1 MAVVSC
7 HTARGE
13 GRSNNTT
20 KKKIRGRQKCVSKS
34 RHHITAGGH
43 HGKVV
48 HTLVVVVKGVGHNNT
63 AAHTWVV
70 LVSPLLCFFFSPGIV
85 VGTVGSGKGKGGVVA
100 PLRWCTTCLALRPS
114 VGFVSG
120 SRPLLP
126 LHRLEK
132 ASLLFV
138 LVLHPV
144 WKPVEL
150 GLGALEHRLKVFIR
164 QVGLEPLGVDALRQ
178 RNRLQL
184 LDRVVSLG

>member
-1 MAVVSC
+1 MGCPCLA
-7 HTARGE
+7 
-13 GRSNNTT
+13 
-20 KKKIRGRQKCVSKS
+20 
-34 RHHITAGGH
+34 
-43 HGKVV
+43 
-48 HTLVVVVKGVGHNNT
+48 TLV
-63 AAHTWVV
+63 
-70 LVSPLLCFFFSPGIV
+70 FFFSPGIV

-100 PLRWCTTCLALRPS
+100 PLRWCTTRLALRPS
-114 VGFVSG
+114 LGFVSG

-164 QVGLEPLGVDALRQ
+164 EVRLEPLGVDTLWQ
-178 RNRLQL
+178 GNRF
-184 LDRVVSLG
+184 

>member
-1 MAVVSC
+1 MREQISSSHHSRGASWEGST
-7 HTARGE
+7 HAR
-13 GRSNNTT
+13 SS
-20 KKKIRGRQKCVSKS
+20 SK
-34 RHHITAGGH
+34 GGWAQQH
-43 HGKVV
+43 SSTHMGCPCLA
-48 HTLVVVVKGVGHNNT
+48 TLVFF
-63 AAHTWVV
+63 
-70 LVSPLLCFFFSPGIV
+70 FFFSPGIV

-164 QVGLEPLGVDALRQ
+164 QVRLEPLGVDALRQ

>member
-1 MAVVSC
+1 MREQISSS
-7 HTARGE
+7 HHSRGASWE
-13 GRSNNTT
+13 GSTHAHSS
-20 KKKIRGRQKCVSKS
+20 KRGWAQQHSSTHMGCPCL
-34 RHHITAGGH
+34 A
-43 HGKVV
+43 
-48 HTLVVVVKGVGHNNT
+48 TLVF
-63 AAHTWVV
+63 
-70 LVSPLLCFFFSPGIV
+70 FFFSPGIV

-164 QVGLEPLGVDALRQ
+164 QVRLEPLGVDALRQ